1 VRYRARRVSV
11 ANLGLWLLV
20 FAAALAGEAKAAQ
33 LLYVVSQ
40 DDSTVEVIDTSTD
53 ALVAT
58 LPVTKGPATIAAAPN
73 GRKLYITHPDAG
85 KLTVLD
91 GASLAPRV
99 VDVGGTPFGVAVA
112 PDGRVF
118 VSDWQRNVL
127 TVLDGTTL
135 SRIAEIPVGRSPA
148 HVAIAPLGGRVFV
161 TNREGDSVSVIDMKA
176 LHVIATVLV
185 GHAPFALT
193 VSPGGDRLYVT
204 NVQSSDLSML
214 GAETLET
221 LDTVKVGS
229 MPYGV
234 AVTPNSERVFITNQ
248 QSGSVSV
255 MDAEA
260 LVVTYKTKVGRYPEG
275 VVIEPD
281 GSKAYVAN
289 WASGD
294 ISVLNGETGQELRR
308 IKASSG
314 ARALAIVPAG

>member
-1 VRYRARRVSV
+1 
-11 ANLGLWLLV
+11 
-20 FAAALAGEAKAAQ
+20 
-33 LLYVVSQ
+33 
-40 DDSTVEVIDTSTD
+40 
-53 ALVAT
+53 
-58 LPVTKGPATIAAAPN
+58 
-73 GRKLYITHPDAG
+73 
-85 KLTVLD
+85 
-91 GASLAPRV
+91 
-99 VDVGGTPFGVAVA
+99 
-112 PDGRVF
+112 
-118 VSDWQRNVL
+118 
-127 TVLDGTTL
+127 
-135 SRIAEIPVGRSPA
+135 
-148 HVAIAPLGGRVFV
+148 
-161 TNREGDSVSVIDMKA
+161 M
-176 LHVIATVLV
+176 
-185 GHAPFALT
+185 
-193 VSPGGDRLYVT
+193 
-204 NVQSSDLSML
+204 QSSDLSVL

-234 AVTPNSERVFITNQ
+234 AVTPNSERVFIPNQ

>member
-1 VRYRARRVSV
+1 
-11 ANLGLWLLV
+11 
-20 FAAALAGEAKAAQ
+20 
-33 LLYVVSQ
+33 
-40 DDSTVEVIDTSTD
+40 
-53 ALVAT
+53 
-58 LPVTKGPATIAAAPN
+58 
-73 GRKLYITHPDAG
+73 
-85 KLTVLD
+85 
-91 GASLAPRV
+91 
-99 VDVGGTPFGVAVA
+99 
-112 PDGRVF
+112 
-118 VSDWQRNVL
+118 
-127 TVLDGTTL
+127 
-135 SRIAEIPVGRSPA
+135 
-148 HVAIAPLGGRVFV
+148 
-161 TNREGDSVSVIDMKA
+161 
-176 LHVIATVLV
+176 
-185 GHAPFALT
+185 
-193 VSPGGDRLYVT
+193 
-204 NVQSSDLSML
+204 
-214 GAETLET
+214 
-221 LDTVKVGS
+221 